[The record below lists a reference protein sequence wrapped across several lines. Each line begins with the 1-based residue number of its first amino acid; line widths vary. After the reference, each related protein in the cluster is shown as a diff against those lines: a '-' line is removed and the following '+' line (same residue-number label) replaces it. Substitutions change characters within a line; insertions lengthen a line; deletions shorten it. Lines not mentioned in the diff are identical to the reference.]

1 MSVFNSIANWNP
13 WVYYHARTSK
23 SLVSQECFYQ
33 FLTFSILKYLNF
45 TFTAV
50 PDKRHTW
57 YVYLRKDKVVFAVKS
72 RIGILYGCLIHC
84 TGAQRAVTVGFRFKW
99 NTIWCPNVP
108 KPAFWQFHKS
118 FTQEPA
124 YFLNVW
130 SNISRLS
137 FFYHNQPVLFNF
149 IQTHK
154 ILFKKAKCLNGEC

>member
-1 MSVFNSIANWNP
+1 M
-13 WVYYHARTSK
+13 
-23 SLVSQECFYQ
+23 
-33 FLTFSILKYLNF
+33 FLSILNVLNLEVF
-45 TFTAV
+45 KFHLHWV